1 VAKGNELSERLF
13 TIMEE
18 NLTYYTSLETKFL
31 KQMEQE
37 MAIAHAVMGR
47 LMSETGKADSTL
59 GKAMEERFEAMEELY
74 QSRLMEMETSGRKNS
89 RMRF

>member
-1 VAKGNELSERLF
+1 
-13 TIMEE
+13 MEE